1 MFTRSYA
8 TQHASQSL
16 LAQPVHLYKHTPKEF
31 AVLCFNN
38 DLQYIIWQRFNLLNS
53 SVIADGGGGG
63 KK

>member
-31 AVLCFNN
+31 AVLCFNY
-38 DLQYIIWQRFNLLNS
+38 DLQYIFDNGSTFLIL
-53 SVIADGGGGG
+53 V
-63 KK
+63 